1 MNRHLASKMSTD
13 LSFSLDTSPPRVTQ
27 NLALW
32 MSMPWACRC
41 HVKSW
46 RISTKSKHK
55 GIQHQIQIQLKLCL
69 AKPVFGEFPAAP
81 CYLRCPE
88 GTWKK
93 SFGDGTSVN
102 PKIAGESG
110 KRTFI
115 PQIWCYKL
123 QNPWKMDVHDVHLAE
138 NGRYRW
144 YRPVPFTL
152 DHRWSWCHH
161 QITAAA

>member
-1 MNRHLASKMSTD
+1 MVHSGPTLACEGLPTNLKIPSPLPITLKKVLFICNFVGFFHIMNRHLASKMSTD

-88 GTWKK
+88 GT
-93 SFGDGTSVN
+93 
-102 PKIAGESG
+102 
-110 KRTFI
+110 
-115 PQIWCYKL
+115 
-123 QNPWKMDVHDVHLAE
+123 
-138 NGRYRW
+138 
-144 YRPVPFTL
+144 
-152 DHRWSWCHH
+152 
-161 QITAAA
+161 